1 MVCHGYLCRN
11 WAGSFRYIST
21 CGDEMDVK
29 GLVVGGQL
37 HLLSLL
43 IPRRVESK
51 RHDREETLEVLKR
64 LDEPATPLSLEM
76 ELKSELAESR
86 CMTRV
91 YFKVRNIVVQ
101 PQKTCVQPLSIKDLP
116 LWVLGFV
123 AKKAASNIGCI
134 EEVAITRFYGAKP
147 PSSQRHGYG
156 YLSPNDCNF
165 RLLNFD
171 CLSMNQV
178 ETVRYG

>member
-43 IPRRVESK
+43 IPRRAESK
-51 RHDREETLEVLKR
+51 RHDGEETLEVLKR

-76 ELKSELAESR
+76 ELKSEAGRIAVHDTGVFQNKKYCCPTSENMCPTSFHKRFTSLSSR
-86 CMTRV
+86 ICG
-91 YFKVRNIVVQ
+91 K
-101 PQKTCVQPLSIKDLP
+101 KSSIKHWMYRRSCHYP
-116 LWVLGFV
+116 FLWCKTTFLTNVTGMGTYPQMT
-123 AKKAASNIGCI
+123 AISGC
-134 EEVAITRFYGAKP
+134 
-147 PSSQRHGYG
+147 
-156 YLSPNDCNF
+156 
-165 RLLNFD
+165 
-171 CLSMNQV
+171 
-178 ETVRYG
+178 

>member
-51 RHDREETLEVLKR
+51 RHDGEETLEVLKR

-116 LWVLGFV
+116 L
-123 AKKAASNIGCI
+123 
-134 EEVAITRFYGAKP
+134 
-147 PSSQRHGYG
+147 
-156 YLSPNDCNF
+156 
-165 RLLNFD
+165 
-171 CLSMNQV
+171 
-178 ETVRYG
+178 